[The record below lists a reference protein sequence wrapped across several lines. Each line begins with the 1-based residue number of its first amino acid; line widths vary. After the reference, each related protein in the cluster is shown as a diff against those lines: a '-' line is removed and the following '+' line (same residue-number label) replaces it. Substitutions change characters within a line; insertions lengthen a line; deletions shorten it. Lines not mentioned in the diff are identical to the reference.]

1 MYAAGIHLYSVIHGC
16 QEQAVLSEVDRWLSK
31 AGDKRGVGVEIEHPS
46 NEYRVSFRVSL
57 VL

>member
-1 MYAAGIHLYSVIHGC
+1 M
-16 QEQAVLSEVDRWLSK
+16 EVDRWLSK
-31 AGDKRGVGVEIEHPS
+31 AGDKRGVGVEIEHLS